1 MSTLLA
7 FEDALEE
14 IKRSAS
20 VRVEQQTIP
29 LITAVGRIL
38 AMDVIAGLSVPPHD
52 NSAMDGYAIA
62 CTDWQTGKPFTVSQ
76 RIAAGQ
82 HPQPLTPGTCARIF
96 TGANI
101 PNGANTVIMQENA
114 QLSGEKVV
122 FNEPPEQGD
131 NIRPKGQDVQ
141 KGQTVINAGEKITP
155 MHIGLL
161 SSLGVTDVTVYKPL
175 KVGILTTG
183 DELIPA
189 GENLKAGQIY
199 NSNGPMLSALVI
211 QAGHHVSHC
220 IHAADTLED
229 TKAALKTLTQSCDV
243 ILSSGGVSVGEEDH
257 VKGALEQLGKV
268 HLWKIAIKPGKPLVH
283 ATLQGVPFLGLPG
296 NPSSTLVTYHW
307 FARLL
312 LAICSG
318 QIAERPQSYLVDA
331 GFNGGKAIQRDE
343 FLRVSIG
350 KDGLA
355 YAHSQQSSG
364 ALLAAC
370 ESQGYLHVKAN
381 TQVEYGCAYSFYPF
395 SGF

>member
-14 IKRSAS
+14 IKHSAN
-20 VRVEQQTIP
+20 VCVEQQTVP
-29 LITAVGRIL
+29 LINAVGRIL
-38 AMDVIAGLSVPPHD
+38 AANVIAGISVPPHD
-52 NSAMDGYAIA
+52 NSAMDGYALA
-62 CTDWQTGKPFTVSQ
+62 FSDWQAGKYFSISQ

-82 HPQPLTPGTCARIF
+82 HPEPLLPGTCARIF

-101 PNGANTVIMQENA
+101 PAGADTVIMQENA
-114 QLSGEKVV
+114 QLAGDKVA
-122 FNEPPEQGD
+122 FNAQPSIAD
-131 NIRPKGQDVQ
+131 NVRPKGQDMQV
-141 KGQTVINAGEKITP
+141 GQTVIKAGEKITP
-155 MHIGLL
+155 IHIGLL
-161 SSLGVTDVTVYKPL
+161 SSLGITDVVVYKQL
-175 KVGILTTG
+175 NVGILTTG
-183 DELIPA
+183 DELVPI

-199 NSNGPMLSALVI
+199 NSNGPMLSALVTH
-211 QAGHHVSHC
+211 AGHNVSHC

-229 TKAALKTLTQSCDV
+229 TKAALKVLMQSCDI

-257 VKGALEQLGKV
+257 VKGALDKLGKV

-283 ATLQGVPFLGLPG
+283 ATLQGTPFLGLPG

-312 LAICSG
+312 LSICSG
-318 QIAERPQSYLVDA
+318 QITELPQSYLVDA
-331 GFNGGKAIQRDE
+331 GFNRNKIIQRDE

-355 YAHSQQSSG
+355 YAHPQQSSG
-364 ALLAAC
+364 ALLAAS

-381 TQVEYGCAYSFYPF
+381 TQVEYGHSYPFYPF
-395 SGF
+395 SAF

>member
-20 VRVEQQTIP
+20 IRVEQQTIP
-29 LITAVGRIL
+29 LINAVGRIL
-38 AMDVIAGLSVPPHD
+38 ATDVIAGISVPPHD
-52 NSAMDGYAIA
+52 NSAMDGYALA
-62 CTDWQTGKPFTVSQ
+62 CADWHAGKRFNVSQ

-82 HPQPLTPGTCARIF
+82 HPKPLMPGTCARIF

-101 PNGANTVIMQENA
+101 PSGADTVIMQENA
-114 QLSGEKVV
+114 ELEGDKVI
-122 FNEPPEQGD
+122 FSKQPTTGD
-131 NIRPKGQDVQ
+131 NIRPLGQDMQ
-141 KGQTVINAGEKITP
+141 IGQTVVKSGEKITP
-155 MHIGLL
+155 IHIGLL
-161 SSLGVTDVTVYKPL
+161 SSLGIIEVIVYKQL
-175 KVGILTTG
+175 NVGILTTG
-183 DELIPA
+183 DELIPT

-199 NSNGPMLSALVI
+199 NSNGPMLSALVT
-211 QAGHHVSHC
+211 QAGHNVSHC
-220 IHAADTLED
+220 IHAADTVED
-229 TKAALKTLTQSCDV
+229 TKAALKTLIQSCDV

-257 VKGALEQLGKV
+257 VKGALEKLGKV

-307 FARLL
+307 FAQLL
-312 LAICSG
+312 LSICSG
-318 QIAERPQSYLVDA
+318 QIAELPQSYHVDA
-331 GFNGGKAIQRDE
+331 GFNRNKTIQRDE

-355 YAHSQQSSG
+355 YAHPQQSSG
-364 ALLAAC
+364 ALLAAA

-381 TQVEYGCAYSFYPF
+381 TQVEYGHSYPFYPF
-395 SGF
+395 SAF

>member
-14 IKRSAS
+14 IKRNAS
-20 VRVEQQTIP
+20 VRVTSQTLP
-29 LITAVGRIL
+29 LNNAVGRIL
-38 AMDVIAGLSVPPHD
+38 AKNIVASISVPPHD

-62 CTDWQTGKPFTVSQ
+62 SENWQAGKSFIVSQ
-76 RIAAGQ
+76 RIAAGV

-101 PNGANTVIMQENA
+101 PSGANTVIMQENA
-114 QLSGEKVV
+114 QLNGDKVI
-122 FNEPPEQGD
+122 FNEPPAQGD
-131 NIRPKGQDVQ
+131 NIRPKGQDMQ
-141 KGQTVINAGEKITP
+141 KGQTVIKAGEKITP

-161 SSLGVTDVTVYKPL
+161 SSLGVTDVIVYQPL
-175 KVGILTTG
+175 NVGILTTG
-183 DELIPA
+183 DELISTGEALQA
-189 GENLKAGQIY
+189 GKIY
-199 NSNGPMLSALVI
+199 NSNGPMLSALVT

-229 TKAALKTLTQSCDV
+229 TKAALKTLLQSCDV

-257 VKGALEQLGKV
+257 VKGALEKLGKV

-318 QIAERPQSYLVDA
+318 QIAKRPQPYLVDA
-331 GFNGGKAIQRDE
+331 GFNGDKAIQRDE
-343 FLRVSIG
+343 FLRVSID

-355 YAHSQQSSG
+355 YTHPQQSSG

-381 TQVEYGCAYSFYPF
+381 TQVEYGHSYPFYPF